1 MDSWPKAP
9 KMVRFYLKHVE
20 RKPDP
25 EPVKVNAKLAVGIG
39 TTVWIIALLAL
50 LAAPQS
56 LPLEEPLALTTCAIG
71 AILGFWGLWH
81 VRKR

>member
-1 MDSWPKAP
+1 
-9 KMVRFYLKHVE
+9 MVRFYIKHVE

-25 EPVKVNAKLAVGIG
+25 EPVQVNAKLAIGVGL
-39 TTVWIIALLAL
+39 TLWTIALLAL

-56 LPLEEPLALTTCAIG
+56 FPFEEPLALATCGVGIV
-71 AILGFWGLWH
+71 LGIYGYWH